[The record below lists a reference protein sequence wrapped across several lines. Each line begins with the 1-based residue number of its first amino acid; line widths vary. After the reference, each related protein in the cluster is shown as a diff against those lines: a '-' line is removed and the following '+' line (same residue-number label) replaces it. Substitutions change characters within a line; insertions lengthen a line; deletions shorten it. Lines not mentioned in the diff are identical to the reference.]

1 MTGGVTPFWTMQ
13 GLIDDER
20 LEKRLPD
27 RSVTRMWRMRREN
40 LWTLREC
47 KILGKG
53 SSSHSDGRRK
63 FLLDASIMYKGLT
76 QKLFVQGVFTQLASS
91 YWACILEQQKVF
103 FVFFF
108 YIKSSTPAG
117 LARDTKMTNVQSCKK
132 WSITKWLF
140 RFFSVVVLFLG
151 I

>member
-1 MTGGVTPFWTMQ
+1 MLLALCFKENITILTKPYDRKRDQAPFWTMQ
-13 GLIDDER
+13 GLKDDER

-27 RSVTRMWRMRREN
+27 RSVTRMKRMRREN

-63 FLLDASIMYKGLT
+63 FLLDASIMYKSLT

-103 FVFFF
+103 SFLH
-108 YIKSSTPAG
+108 IK
-117 LARDTKMTNVQSCKK
+117 RFNSCRIGSGHQDGEYK
-132 WSITKWLF
+132 
-140 RFFSVVVLFLG
+140 VM
-151 I
+151 